1 MNSIPSAS
9 EIDEE
14 AADWAAR
21 VDAHGLNV
29 ELDHELQVWL
39 QGDARRKG
47 AFLRAQAAISFLDR
61 GRALA
66 STAPSA
72 DAITAERPNRR
83 ALIAGAG
90 GAVAA
95 VLAGGFGVWAA
106 RPQRLDTR
114 LGEIRRVPLADGS
127 LVAINTKTALD
138 VAMKPK
144 SRRIV
149 LREGEAWFQVA
160 KDPQRPFVVAAGPVR
175 VRAVGTAFSVRRG
188 DEVGAGVDIMVTE
201 GVVETWVEG
210 DPASRR
216 RLSAGERV
224 ILASMALPT
233 VAESPSEIERNLAW
247 RNGEIALDG
256 ESLEQAA
263 KLFNRYNSRQIVIED
278 PALARERF
286 VGLFQTNAPES
297 FAAAVATTLG
307 AVVSYDREVIRI
319 DRSRIS

>member
-1 MNSIPSAS
+1 MSSIPSAS

-14 AADWAAR
+14 AADWAVR
-21 VDAHGLNV
+21 VDAHGLDV
-29 ELDHELQVWL
+29 DLDPELQAWL

-66 STAPSA
+66 STATSV
-72 DAITAERPNRR
+72 DAIAAERPNRR

-95 VLAGGFGVWAA
+95 ALSGGFGVWAL

-127 LVAINTKTALD
+127 LVAINTRTALD
-138 VAMKPK
+138 VAMKPR

-149 LREGEAWFQVA
+149 LQQGEAWFQVA

-188 DEVGAGVDIMVTE
+188 DEAGAGVDVMVTE

-224 ILASMALPT
+224 ILASTASPT
-233 VAESPSEIERNLAW
+233 VAESPSEIERSLAW

-278 PALARERF
+278 PVLARERF
-286 VGLFQTNAPES
+286 VGLFQTNEPES
-297 FAAAVATTLG
+297 FAAAVAATLG
-307 AVVSYDREVIRI
+307 AVVSDDQREIRI
-319 DRSRIS
+319 GRSHVS